1 MAIPTNT
8 RETYGAVG
16 IRENLSNI
24 IWNISPTETPFIS
37 GCGRESASNTFFE
50 WQTDAL
56 TAAAANRSTEG
67 DDPASIAVSEPT
79 RVGNYTQISV
89 KAVQT
94 SGTAEAVDFA
104 GRRSSQAYQLAK
116 RNSLLRLRA
125 VMYE

>member
-16 IRENLSNI
+16 IREDLSNI
-24 IWNISPTETPFIS
+24 IYNISPTETPFLS
-37 GCGRESASNTFFE
+37 GCGRETAENTYFE
-50 WQTDAL
+50 WQTDSL

-67 DDPASIAVSEPT
+67 DDPTSTAVSEPT

-94 SGTAEAVDFA
+94 SGTAEAVN
-104 GRRSSQAYQLAK
+104 LPK
-116 RNSLLRLRA
+116 RIS
-125 VMYE
+125 